1 MTSTGA
7 PRRRGRP
14 PEAERTQR
22 RNAALDAALAEIIRT
37 GYERMTMSAVAA
49 RAGSSK
55 ESLYSWFG
63 SKQAMVAA
71 LIRRQSAATN
81 AVVQQAVSSGAR
93 PHDVLHGIARG
104 LLDLLTSDTSLA
116 LNRAAMS
123 SAELAGVL
131 LQHGRHT
138 TGPLIEGYLARLADD
153 GVLALDDPA
162 AAFGVLYGLVVQDTQ
177 IRSLLGEA
185 PPGPEHREVQARAAV
200 DAFLKLTAPASLT
213 DLAGIRSVA
222 VD

>member
-1 MTSTGA
+1 
-7 PRRRGRP
+7 
-14 PEAERTQR
+14 
-22 RNAALDAALAEIIRT
+22 
-37 GYERMTMSAVAA
+37 MSAVAA

-63 SKQAMVAA
+63 SKQAMVAE

-81 AVVQQAVSSGAR
+81 AVVKRAVSSGAH
-93 PHDVLHGIARG
+93 PHDVLRSIARG

-123 SAELAGVL
+123 SEELAAVL

-153 GVLALDDPA
+153 GVLALNDPG
-162 AAFGVLYGLVVQDTQ
+162 AAFRTLYGLVVQDTQ

-185 PPGPEHREVQARAAV
+185 PPDPHHREVQAQAAV
-200 DAFLKLTAPASLT
+200 EAFLRLTAPA
-213 DLAGIRSVA
+213 DRVEGIRVHPA
-222 VD
+222 VVDRPPGSHPPVTA

>member
-1 MTSTGA
+1 
-7 PRRRGRP
+7 
-14 PEAERTQR
+14 
-22 RNAALDAALAEIIRT
+22 
-37 GYERMTMSAVAA
+37 MSAVAA

-63 SKQAMVAA
+63 SKQAMVAE

-81 AVVQQAVSSGAR
+81 AVVAQAVSSEAR

-123 SAELAGVL
+123 SQELAAVL

-138 TGPLIEGYLARLADD
+138 TGPLIEDYLARLADD
-153 GVLALDDPA
+153 GVLALNDPA

-200 DAFLKLTAPASLT
+200 DAFLQLTTPASQADLT
-213 DLAGIRSVA
+213 GARPDA
-222 VD
+222 VN